1 MKLNWGTGIAIFYI
15 AFVVAIL
22 SFVFWVSQF
31 KPDMVTD
38 DYYAEEQVYQEVID
52 KKNNVNQLEGSV
64 VVDANVS
71 SINVSLPVGLA
82 EQAVEGV
89 LFLYRQSDQDLDM
102 KFKFA
107 GDELMYTFNSDK
119 IIAGSWTVK
128 LSWNSEGE
136 DYYYEKKIMVK

>member
-1 MKLNWGTGIAIFYI
+1 MKLNWGSGIAIFYI

-22 SFVFWVSQF
+22 TFVVWVSQF

-38 DYYAEEQVYQEVID
+38 DYYAEEQVYQQVID
-52 KKNNVNQLEGSV
+52 KKNNTNQLEGNV

-82 EQAVEGV
+82 EHAVEGV
-89 LFLYRQSDQDLDM
+89 LFLYRQSDKDLDM
-102 KFKFA
+102 KFNFA

-119 IIAGSWTVK
+119 IIAGNWTVK
-128 LSWNSEGE
+128 LSWNSEGK
-136 DYYYEKKIMVK
+136 DYFYEKKIMVK

>member
-31 KPDMVTD
+31 KPDLVTD
-38 DYYAEEQVYQEVID
+38 DYYAEEQVYQQVID
-52 KKNNVNQLEGSV
+52 KKNNVNQLEGNV

-102 KFKFA
+102 KFNFA
-107 GDELMYTFNSDK
+107 GVERMYTFNSEK
-119 IIAGSWTVK
+119 IIAGNWTVK

-136 DYYYEKKIMVK
+136 EYYYEKKIMVK